1 MGMQMP
7 MATPQMMSGMP
18 PAMRGAMP
26 GAMPGAPPPRLS
38 PPSRPAR
45 RRRSRSKPKPEI
57 PGALNAAPPAPSAPA
72 VTGLLQPTPYAP
84 PVLAPVPQPTGAVDL
99 LGLPIAAPPPAQA
112 PPPPPQEE
120 SWGLDGLDLSAGPAA
135 PTPSGR
141 LGAAPGGHAAQDP
154 DAARRRSARRL
165 RDGGRAAAAR
175 RGRLPLPD
183 ARRGAGAQH
192 ARRRADRVPRA
203 VFFTHAEDQGLEA
216 IGRHHQRT

>member
-1 MGMQMP
+1 
-7 MATPQMMSGMP
+7 
-18 PAMRGAMP
+18 
-26 GAMPGAPPPRLS
+26 MPGAPPPRLS

-45 RRRSRSKPKPEI
+45 RRRSRSKP
-57 PGALNAAPPAPSAPA
+57 
-72 VTGLLQPTPYAP
+72 TPYAP

-99 LGLPIAAPPPAQA
+99 LRLPIAAPPPAQA

-165 RDGGRAAAAR
+165 RDGGRAAAAARTPTAPR
-175 RGRLPLPD
+175 RTP
-183 ARRGAGAQH
+183 
-192 ARRRADRVPRA
+192 RRR
-203 VFFTHAEDQGLEA
+203 
-216 IGRHHQRT
+216 RTARTASCRSSASRGVLYA